1 MLLLKKNT
9 IMNFAKVKLPSNK
22 KFGFFFTLVFALT
35 AVIFFFK
42 DSNIWAYIL
51 TVASVILL
59 IITIIKAEALLPLN
73 KLWLRFGLLLGM
85 IVSPIVLGIIF
96 FGLFTPI
103 AFLMRICGRDELR
116 LKFKDKT
123 SHWISRKELIQ
134 SDSFKQQF

>member
-9 IMNFAKVKLPSNK
+9 IMKFAKVKLPSNK
-22 KFGFFFTLVFALT
+22 KFGYFFTLVFAFT
-35 AVIFFFK
+35 AVYFFFK
-42 DSNIWAYIL
+42 DSSVWAYIL

-85 IVSPIVLGIIF
+85 IISPIVLGIIF

>member
-1 MLLLKKNT
+1 MKFT
-9 IMNFAKVKLPSNK
+9 KVELPSNK
-22 KFGFFFTLVFALT
+22 KFGFFFTLVFTFA
-35 AVIFFFK
+35 AVYFFFK
-42 DSNIWAYIL
+42 DSSIWAYTFTL
-51 TVASVILL
+51 TSVILL
-59 IITIIKAEALLPLN
+59 LITLIKAEVLLPLN

-103 AFLMRICGRDELR
+103 AFLMRIIGRDELR

-123 SHWISRKELIQ
+123 SHWISRNDLIQ